1 MYSIAFNVIYNSFK
15 VKSIISILI
24 ITVIYLL
31 KGIHTVDWLRTY
43 KTQSHHRTYPRSN
56 HRRHTR
62 TRGGVAGIQNQAGGH
77 NLFRLVKLPAKI
89 QFAPDDPD
97 NLNLTTH

>member
-1 MYSIAFNVIYNSFK
+1 MAFIRLIGSARIKRKVIIARTLAAITAVIPA
-15 VKSIISILI
+15 L
-24 ITVIYLL
+24 
-31 KGIHTVDWLRTY
+31 
-43 KTQSHHRTYPRSN
+43 
-56 HRRHTR
+56 
-62 TRGGVAGIQNQAGGH
+62 GGVAGIQNQAGGH